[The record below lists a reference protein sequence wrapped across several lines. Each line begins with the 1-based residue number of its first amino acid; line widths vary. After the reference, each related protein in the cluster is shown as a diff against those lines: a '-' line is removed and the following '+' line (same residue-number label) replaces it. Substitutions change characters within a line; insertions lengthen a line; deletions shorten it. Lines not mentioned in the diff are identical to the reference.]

1 VGEVASYPNGT
12 FCWVDLGT
20 PDLNGARRF
29 YEALLGWEVEQVET
43 PDPGVYLVARIEGK
57 DVAGIHD
64 HSGGGAHDWD
74 SYIAVDDLDSALA
87 AVGELEGTVEY
98 GPHDIPGSARM
109 ATITDGGGA
118 RVCLWQ
124 AQGFT
129 GAGLVNETRTW
140 TWSDLSTR
148 APDAAVTFYR
158 NLFGWTFQEVAPG
171 YWSISMDDLLIGGMR
186 TMSEGQAGAPP
197 SWKPYFVVEDAD
209 RAAARVQELGGQVL
223 VPPTDVPAGRFL
235 VVADPLGSALGL
247 AEMGPAGPSRGLDL
261 KQPEIRPP
269 G

>member
-20 PDLNGARRF
+20 PDLDGARRF
-29 YEALLGWEVEQVET
+29 YEAFLGWKAEQVET
-43 PDPGVYLVARIEGK
+43 SDPGVYLVARIEGK

-74 SYIAVDDLDSALA
+74 SYIAVEDLDATLA
-87 AVGELEGTVEY
+87 AVSELGGAVEF

-109 ATITDGGGA
+109 AMITDGGGA

-124 AQGFT
+124 EEGFA
-129 GAGLVNETRTW
+129 GARLVNEMGTW

-148 APDAAVTFYR
+148 APDAAEAFYHG
-158 NLFGWTFQEVAPG
+158 LFGWTFQEVAPG
-171 YWSISMDDLLIGGMR
+171 YRSISLEDLLIGGMR
-186 TMSEGQAGAPP
+186 TMGQGQAEAPP
-197 SWKPYFVVEDAD
+197 SWVPYFVVGDAD
-209 RAAARVQELGGQVL
+209 RAAARVEELSGRVL
-223 VPPTDVPAGRFL
+223 VAPRDVPAGRFL
-235 VVADPLGSALGL
+235 VIADPPGSELGL
-247 AEMGPAGPSRGLDL
+247 VEMGPDGPSRGLDRR
-261 KQPEIRPP
+261 EIRPL